1 MEKNAKMDSVVN
13 ILKKFPFFYTVS
25 DILLEKVGKIGIERT
40 YARGECIFNEGEEPK
55 SMGLVTEGR
64 VKVVKHSPEGKDVI
78 VRVIDKG
85 QIFGE
90 VAVFDN
96 KPYPASAIAMVD
108 TKIFVIDRYKL
119 IELLNHEP
127 QIALD
132 IISDLGRKLRD
143 MLDTVK
149 SIATEHVDKRI
160 VFTLLKMYEASG
172 SPVLRIKR
180 QDIAE
185 MCGTTVETAIRIT
198 RELEKEG
205 FISTERGAITLLN
218 IAALAQKLQ

>member
-1 MEKNAKMDSVVN
+1 MDSAVQL
-13 ILKKFPFFYTVS
+13 LKKFPFFYTVS
-25 DILLEKVGKIGIERT
+25 DILLEKVGATGIQKS
-40 YARGECIFNEGEEPK
+40 YAKDECIFNEGEKPK
-55 SMGLVTEGR
+55 AMGLIIEGR
-64 VKVVKHSPEGKDVI
+64 IKVVKHSPEGKDVI

-108 TKIFVIDRYKL
+108 TKAFVIERYKL
-119 IELLNHEP
+119 IELLNREP

-143 MLDTVK
+143 MLDTVRN
-149 SIATEHVDKRI
+149 IATEHVDKRI

-172 SPVLRIKR
+172 NPVLKIKR

-185 MCGTTVETAIRIT
+185 MCGTTVETTIRIT
-198 RELEKEG
+198 RELEKESL
-205 FISTERGAITLLN
+205 ISTERGAITLLN
-218 IAALAQKLQ
+218 TAALTQKLQ

>member
-1 MEKNAKMDSVVN
+1 MDTVAH

-25 DILLEKVGKIGIERT
+25 DVLLEKVGKIGIEKSYT
-40 YARGECIFNEGEEPK
+40 KDECIFDEGEKPE
-55 SMGLVTEGR
+55 SMGLIIEGR
-64 VKVVKHSPEGKDVI
+64 IKVVKHSPEGKDVI

-96 KPYPASAIAMVD
+96 RPYPASAVAMVD
-108 TKIFVIDRYKL
+108 TRAFVLERHKL
-119 IELLNHEP
+119 TDLLHSEP

-143 MLDTVK
+143 LLDTVK
-149 SIATEHVDKRI
+149 NIATEHVDKRV

-172 SPVLRIKR
+172 NPVLKIKR

-185 MCGTTVETAIRIT
+185 MCGTTVETTIRIT
-198 RELEKEG
+198 RELEKNG
-205 FISTERGAITLLN
+205 FISTERGEITLIN
-218 IAALAQKLQ
+218 INELKAYTEK

>member
-1 MEKNAKMDSVVN
+1 METVVH

-25 DILLEKVGKIGIERT
+25 EVLLERISKIGIEKS
-40 YARGECIFNEGEEPK
+40 YAKDEYIFNEGEQPRV
-55 SMGLVTEGR
+55 MGLIIEGK

-78 VRVIDKG
+78 VRIIEKG

-108 TKIFVIDRYKL
+108 TKAFVIERSRL
-119 IELLNHEP
+119 IELLNKEP
-127 QIALD
+127 QTALD
-132 IISDLGRKLRD
+132 IIADLGRKLRD

-149 SIATEHVDKRI
+149 TIATEHVDKRI
-160 VFTLLKMYEASG
+160 IFTLVKMYEATGNS
-172 SPVLRIKR
+172 VLRLKR

-185 MCGTTVETAIRIT
+185 MCGTTVETTIRII

-205 FISTERGAITLLN
+205 FITTERGEITLTN
-218 IAALAQKLQ
+218 ITELKKKLV

>member
-1 MEKNAKMDSVVN
+1 MQTAVQ

-25 DILLEKVGKIGIERT
+25 DILLEKVAAIGTEKS
-40 YARGECIFNEGEEPK
+40 YAKDETIFNEGEPPR
-55 SMGLVTEGR
+55 SMGLIIEGR
-64 VKVVKHSPEGKDVI
+64 IKVVKHSPEGKDVI
-78 VRVIDKG
+78 VRVIEKG

-96 KPYPASAIAMVD
+96 RPYPAAAVAMQD
-108 TKIFVIDRYKL
+108 TKAFVIDRHRL
-119 IELLNHEP
+119 IDLLNREP

-149 SIATEHVDKRI
+149 NIATEHVDKRI
-160 VFTLLKMYEASG
+160 IFTLIKMFEASG
-172 SPVLRIKR
+172 NPVLKIKR

-185 MCGTTVETAIRIT
+185 MCGTTVETTIRIT

-205 FISTERGAITLLN
+205 LISTERGEITLLRTDT
-218 IAALAQKLQ
+218 LAGKLH

>member
-1 MEKNAKMDSVVN
+1 MESVVH
-13 ILKKFPFFYTVS
+13 ILKKFPYFYTIS
-25 DILLEKVGKIGIERT
+25 DVFLEKVGKIGIEKFYKKDET
-40 YARGECIFNEGEEPK
+40 IFNEAGSPTI
-55 SMGLVTEGR
+55 MGLIIEGK

-78 VRVIDKG
+78 VRIIERG

-108 TKIFVIDRYKL
+108 TKAFVLERFRL
-119 IELLNHEP
+119 IELLNKDP

-132 IISDLGRKLRD
+132 IIADLGRKLRD

-149 SIATEHVDKRI
+149 TIATEHVDKRI
-160 VFTLLKMYEASG
+160 IFTLMKMYEATG
-172 SPVLRIKR
+172 NPVLKLKR

-185 MCGTTVETAIRIT
+185 MCGTTVETTIRIT

-205 FISTERGAITLLN
+205 YISTERGEIKLIN
-218 IAALAQKLQ
+218 IDALEKKLQ

>member
-1 MEKNAKMDSVVN
+1 MHPAVP
-13 ILKKFPFFYTVS
+13 ILKKFPYFYTVS
-25 DILLEKVGKIGIERT
+25 DVLLEKVAAIGAEKSYT
-40 YARGECIFNEGEEPK
+40 KDECIFNEGEPPK
-55 SMGLVTEGR
+55 AMGLVVDGR
-64 VKVVKHSPEGKDVI
+64 IKVVKHSPEGKDVI

-96 KPYPASAIAMVD
+96 KPYPAAAIAMQD
-108 TKIFVIDRYKL
+108 TKAFVIERHKL
-119 IELLNHEP
+119 IDLLNHEP

-149 SIATEHVDKRI
+149 NIATEHVDKRI
-160 VFTLLKMYEASG
+160 IFTLIKMFEESG
-172 SPVLRIKR
+172 NPVLKIKR

-185 MCGTTVETAIRIT
+185 MCGTTVETAIRTT

-205 FISTERGAITLLN
+205 FISTERGEITILHPDT
-218 IAALAQKLQ
+218 LAKKLQ

>member
-1 MEKNAKMDSVVN
+1 METVVR

-25 DILLEKVGKIGIERT
+25 DALLEKVGKIGIEKS
-40 YARGECIFNEGEEPK
+40 YAKDECIFNEGEQPGV
-55 SMGLVTEGR
+55 MGLIIEGK

-78 VRVIDKG
+78 VRIIEKG

-108 TKIFVIDRYKL
+108 TKAFVLERFKL
-119 IELLNHEP
+119 IELLNKEP

-132 IISDLGRKLRD
+132 IIADLGRKLRD
-143 MLDTVK
+143 ILDTVK
-149 SIATEHVDKRI
+149 TIATEHVDKRI
-160 VFTLLKMYEASG
+160 VFTLIKMYEATG
-172 SPVLRIKR
+172 NPVLNLRR

-185 MCGTTVETAIRIT
+185 MCGTTVETTIRIV
-198 RELEKEG
+198 RELEKDG
-205 FISTERGAITLLN
+205 FITTERGEITLVN
-218 IAALAQKLQ
+218 IDALRKRLS

>member
-1 MEKNAKMDSVVN
+1 METVVQ

-25 DILLEKVGKIGIERT
+25 DGLLQKVGSIGAEKSYT
-40 YARGECIFNEGEEPK
+40 KDEYIFNEGEKPK
-55 SMGLVTEGR
+55 LMGLITEGR

-78 VRVIDKG
+78 VRIIENG

-96 KPYPASAIAMVD
+96 MPYPASAVAMVD
-108 TKIFVIDRYKL
+108 TQAFVLERHKL
-119 IELLNHEP
+119 IELLNNEP

-143 MLDTVK
+143 MLDTVQN
-149 SIATEHVDKRI
+149 IATEHVDKRI

-172 SPVLRIKR
+172 SPVLKVKR

-185 MCGTTVETAIRIT
+185 MCGTTVETTIRIT
-198 RELEKEG
+198 RQLEKDG
-205 FISTERGAITLLN
+205 YISTDRGEITLMN
-218 IAALAQKLQ
+218 IHALKNLIERV

>member
-1 MEKNAKMDSVVN
+1 
-13 ILKKFPFFYTVS
+13 
-25 DILLEKVGKIGIERT
+25 
-40 YARGECIFNEGEEPK
+40 
-55 SMGLVTEGR
+55 MGLIIEGR
-64 VKVVKHSPEGKDVI
+64 IKVVRHSPEGKDVI
-78 VRVIDKG
+78 VRIIDKG

-96 KPYPASAIAMVD
+96 KPYPAAAIAMVD
-108 TKIFVIDRYKL
+108 TRAFVLERYKL

-132 IISDLGRKLRD
+132 IIADLSRKLRD

-149 SIATEHVDKRI
+149 NIATEHVDRRI
-160 VFTLLKMYEASG
+160 IFTLLKMYESSG
-172 SPVLRIKR
+172 NAVLKVKR

-185 MCGTTVETAIRIT
+185 MCGTTVETTIRIT

-205 FISTERGAITLLN
+205 LISTERGGITLLN
-218 IAALAQKLQ
+218 TGALTQKLG

>member
-1 MEKNAKMDSVVN
+1 METVVH

-25 DILLEKVGKIGIERT
+25 EVLLERISKIGIEKS
-40 YARGECIFNEGEEPK
+40 YAKDEYIFNEGEQPRV
-55 SMGLVTEGR
+55 MGLIIEGK

-78 VRVIDKG
+78 VRIIEKG

-108 TKIFVIDRYKL
+108 TKAFVIERSRL
-119 IELLNHEP
+119 IELLNKEP

-132 IISDLGRKLRD
+132 IIADLGRKLRD

-149 SIATEHVDKRI
+149 TIATEHVDKRI
-160 VFTLLKMYEASG
+160 IFTLVKMYEATGNS
-172 SPVLRIKR
+172 VLRLKR

-185 MCGTTVETAIRIT
+185 MCGTTVETTIRII

-205 FISTERGAITLLN
+205 FITTERGEITLTN
-218 IAALAQKLQ
+218 ITELKKKLL

>member
-1 MEKNAKMDSVVN
+1 MDTAVH

-25 DILLEKVGKIGIERT
+25 DVLLEKVGNIGIEKS
-40 YARGECIFNEGEEPK
+40 YAKEECIFNEGEKPK
-55 SMGLVTEGR
+55 AMGLIIEGR
-64 VKVVKHSPEGKDVI
+64 IKVVRHSPEGKDVI
-78 VRVIDKG
+78 VRIIDKG

-96 KPYPASAIAMVD
+96 KPYPAAAIAMVD
-108 TKIFVIDRYKL
+108 TRAFVLERYKL

-132 IISDLGRKLRD
+132 IIADLSRKLRD

-149 SIATEHVDKRI
+149 NIATEHVDRRI
-160 VFTLLKMYEASG
+160 IFTLLKMYESSG
-172 SPVLRIKR
+172 NAVLKVKR

-185 MCGTTVETAIRIT
+185 MCGTTVETTIRIT

-205 FISTERGAITLLN
+205 LISTERGGITLLN
-218 IAALAQKLQ
+218 TGALTQKLG

>member
-1 MEKNAKMDSVVN
+1 MDTVVS

-25 DILLEKVGKIGIERT
+25 DVLLERVGRIGAERS
-40 YARGECIFNEGEEPK
+40 YAKDECVFSEGERPGL
-55 SMGLVTEGR
+55 MGLIIEGR
-64 VKVVKHSPEGKDVI
+64 IKVVKHSPEGRDVI
-78 VRVIDKG
+78 VRVIDRG

-96 KPYPASAIAMVD
+96 KPYPASAIAMAD
-108 TKIFVIDRYKL
+108 TKAFVLERHKL
-119 IELLNHEP
+119 MELLNGEP

-160 VFTLLKMYEASG
+160 VFTLLKLYEAG
-172 SPVLRIKR
+172 AGPVLKIKR

-185 MCGTTVETAIRIT
+185 MCGTTVETAIRVT
-198 RELEKEG
+198 RELEKSG
-205 FISTERGAITLLN
+205 SISTERGKIALSD
-218 IAALAQKLQ
+218 IAALRAYLEK

>member
-1 MEKNAKMDSVVN
+1 MDSAVQL
-13 ILKKFPFFYTVS
+13 LKKFPFFYTVS
-25 DILLEKVGKIGIERT
+25 DVLLEKVGATGIQKS
-40 YARGECIFNEGEEPK
+40 YAKDECIFNEGEKPK
-55 SMGLVTEGR
+55 AMGLIIEGR
-64 VKVVKHSPEGKDVI
+64 IKVVKHSPEGKDVI

-108 TKIFVIDRYKL
+108 TKAFVIERYKL
-119 IELLNHEP
+119 IELLNREP

-143 MLDTVK
+143 MLDTVRN
-149 SIATEHVDKRI
+149 IATEHVDKRI
-160 VFTLLKMYEASG
+160 IFTLLKMYEASG
-172 SPVLRIKR
+172 NPVLKIKR

-185 MCGTTVETAIRIT
+185 MCGTTVETTIRIT
-198 RELEKEG
+198 RELEKDSL
-205 FISTERGAITLLN
+205 ISTERGEITLLN
-218 IAALAQKLQ
+218 TAALSQKLQ